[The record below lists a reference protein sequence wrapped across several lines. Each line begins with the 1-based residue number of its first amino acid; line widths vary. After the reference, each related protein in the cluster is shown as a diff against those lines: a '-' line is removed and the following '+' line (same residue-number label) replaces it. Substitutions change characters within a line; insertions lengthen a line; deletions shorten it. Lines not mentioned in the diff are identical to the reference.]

1 MGKNSNK
8 NSRQL
13 SVSQISFNL
22 ELVHSCD
29 RFVIHKL
36 SPLNCDEVNYY
47 ILPPIPDDHLTKSI
61 IMDGCDW
68 YQYTATYLPTS
79 VALNQPAHPHPNV
92 LAANLDIPCCRYSH
106 LESSFEV
113 TSIRFCSADDHSG
126 IVNRRG
132 RC

>member
-36 SPLNCDEVNYY
+36 SPSNCDEVNYY

-61 IMDGCDW
+61 VMDGCDW
-68 YQYTATYLPTS
+68 NQYTATYLPTQ
-79 VALNQPAHPHPNV
+79 AMLNQPAYVHPNV
-92 LAANLDIPCCRYSH
+92 LAANLDIPWYRHSH
-106 LESSFEV
+106 LESSVEV
-113 TSIRFCSADDHSG
+113 NSMGFCSANDHSG
-126 IVNRRG
+126 IGNRRG
-132 RC
+132 CC